1 MAAAASSAPSG
12 SDVDMKDAGKM
23 TEDANSD
30 KDDNADGFDVEG
42 AFPNSALP
50 VR

>member
-30 KDDNADGFDVEG
+30 KDDNADGFD
-42 AFPNSALP
+42 AFPNPNSALP